1 MENDISSVGAA
12 TALDALNEIPSGV
25 GIFDVTGS
33 VVDMKFVNDGF
44 YRMINARRDER
55 ARFFGTGTL
64 QSVHPDDR
72 VGMLHEVV
80 ASIRENRIFEYR
92 FRNVLNDGSYLW
104 IGIRATHKPLNDKTE
119 RFFASYYNVDKYINE
134 NSKLEAYSSDL
145 DEILGNI
152 PGGVAVFSESCGEI
166 RLKYANMGFY
176 ELHHGSREYW
186 LKRSEDPVEW
196 LFAEDQDMFIK
207 AFETVKYGNKD
218 DNSVAYRVTGEDG
231 NVHWVG
237 NRFKRAYISDGT
249 QYYYATFM
257 DLDKLKSAEQR
268 MEETRRMYEAA
279 VEESNLVVW
288 EYDIENHRITM
299 AENEFTRYDY
309 RKFGLPKVTENAPY
323 ALIPYIDDAY
333 VDTFLEMYRQV
344 DSGAARASCEVWYK
358 LKPGTEPR
366 CERIIYT
373 TLFDANGKP
382 AKAYGIGQNITQ
394 QKLAR
399 AEYDRLRAQMTENL
413 ADVVSSTQ
421 LNISKNLYID
431 GYSPYP
437 YVEKSLERKTADEH
451 FIAAAEAIPNDTI
464 RNDVLKT
471 FVCSNLSM
479 LFKEGTQR
487 IEHTYPVRTSC
498 GGILWVCTTLRMMQN
513 PSTGDIEAITYAKDI
528 TKQKRNHEIV
538 SRLASTGCDFIGV
551 IDVAE
556 HIFEMH
562 TSNWQNVNVRAG
574 EIVDYDVIRKKLAD
588 NCVAPE
594 KRQAL
599 LQAGETAVL
608 EQALKE
614 KTQYIVTYEYISRS
628 APAAMLRKQVV
639 LSWLNDDEK
648 EILCIQQDVT
658 EAYRKEQEQIAALEA
673 AKNEADAANEAKS
686 TFLSG
691 MSHDLRTPLNGVL
704 SFTAFALKEN
714 DPQKKQDYIRKI
726 DVSGKL
732 LLDLINDTLELSRIE
747 SGKASVEIEAV
758 MPNDLIPVVTTALRP
773 SAELKNLSFETD
785 FSIDADTPIWCDKLK
800 LQKIAMNL
808 ISNAIKYTPEGG
820 KVSVGL
826 RTVPTEKMGGCYLIT
841 VEDNGIGMSEEFVKH
856 MYEPFSQEKRSDS
869 IQQLGTG
876 LGLSIVKRYV
886 DLMNGRIDVETRLHK
901 GTRIRVYIPVSAEN
915 RNLMKIK
922 AGKDYMRSLAGRHV
936 LLCEDNIMNTE
947 IAVML
952 LKDRGIEVDTAENG
966 KVGLEKFMASDIG
979 GYNAI
984 LMDIRMPVMDGYE
997 AVKRIRALP
1006 RADAARIPI
1015 IAMTAD
1021 AFEESV
1027 REAKL
1032 TGMDA
1037 YVTKPIDPALLY
1049 DTLANALG

>member
-1 MENDISSVGAA
+1 MENEILSAGVAME
-12 TALDALNEIPSGV
+12 LDVLNEIPSGV
-25 GIFDVTGS
+25 GVFDVTGA

-44 YRMINARRDER
+44 YRMMNARREER
-55 ARFFGTGTL
+55 TRFFGTGTL

-72 VGMLHEVV
+72 EGMLYEVA
-80 ASIRENRIFEYR
+80 ASIRENRMFEYR

-119 RFFASYYNVDKYINE
+119 RFFASYYDVDKYITEKN
-134 NSKLEAYSSDL
+134 KLEAYNNDL
-145 DEILGNI
+145 DAILGNI

-186 LKRSEDPVEW
+186 LKRSENPVEW
-196 LFAEDQDMFIK
+196 LSGQERDLFIK
-207 AFETVKYGNKD
+207 AFDTVKSGDKD
-218 DNSVAYRVTGEDG
+218 YNSVAYRVMGEDG
-231 NVHWVG
+231 ILHWVG
-237 NRFKRAYISDGT
+237 NRFRRAYQSEGI

-299 AENEFTRYDY
+299 AENEFTQYDY
-309 RKFGLPKVTENAPY
+309 RKFGLPKITENAPY
-323 ALIPYIDDAY
+323 SLIPYIDDAY
-333 VDTFLEMYRQV
+333 VDTFLELYRQV
-344 DSGAARASCEVWYK
+344 DSGSFRVSCEVWYK
-358 LKPGTEPR
+358 LTPGTEPR
-366 CERIIYT
+366 CERITYT
-373 TLFDANGKP
+373 TLFDENGKP

-394 QKLAR
+394 QKLAQ
-399 AEYDRLRAQMTENL
+399 AEYDRLRAQLTGNL

-421 LNISKNLYID
+421 LNISKNFYID

-437 YVEKSLERKTADEH
+437 QVEKSLECKTADEH

-464 RNDVLKT
+464 KNEILKT
-471 FVCSNLSM
+471 FVCSNLSL

-487 IEHTYPVRTSC
+487 IERTYPVRTSY
-498 GGILWVCTTLRMMQN
+498 GGILWVCTKLRMMQN
-513 PSTGDIEAITYAKDI
+513 PSTGDVEAITYSKDI

-556 HIFEMH
+556 NIFEMH
-562 TSNWQNVNVRAG
+562 TSNWEYISVPAG
-574 EIVDYDVIRKKLAD
+574 EIIDYDVVRKKLVD
-588 NCVAPE
+588 NCVMPE

-599 LQAGETAVL
+599 WRAGEMAVL
-608 EQALKE
+608 EKALKE
-614 KTQYIVTYEYISRS
+614 KTQYIVSYECINQSTAA
-628 APAAMLRKQVV
+628 APLRKQIV

-648 EILCIQQDVT
+648 EILCVQQDVT

-714 DPQKKQDYIRKI
+714 DPQKKQDYLRKI

-747 SGKASVEIEAV
+747 SGKASVETEAV
-758 MPNDLIPVVTTALRP
+758 MPYNLIPVVTTALRP

-826 RTVPTEKMGGCYLIT
+826 KTVPMERMGNCFLIT

-886 DLMNGRIDVETRLHK
+886 DLMNGRIDVESQLHK
-901 GTRIRVYIPVSAEN
+901 GTRIQVYIPISTEN
-915 RNLMKIK
+915 RNLVKIK
-922 AGKDYMRSLAGRHV
+922 ADKDYKRSLAGKHV

-947 IAVML
+947 IAIML
-952 LKDRGIEVDTAENG
+952 LKDRGVAVDTAENG

-984 LMDIRMPVMDGYE
+984 LMDIRMPIMDGYE

-1006 RADAARIPI
+1006 RADATCIPI

-1037 YVTKPIDPALLY
+1037 YVTKPIDPVLLY
-1049 DTLANALG
+1049 ETLANTLC